1 MKSVQ
6 SISIYKKK
14 EKKKKKEMES
24 NCRMLVRTENL

>member
-14 EKKKKKEMES
+14 EKKKKEGNGIKLS
-24 NCRMLVRTENL
+24 DVS